1 MLVNII
7 AEMARRQMTKR
18 EMAKKLDM
26 HELTFEKKLQNKD
39 SAFTINQIVAMKK
52 IFNDENITLEYLIAE

>member
-1 MLVNII
+1 MFMNIL

-26 HELTFEKKLQNKD
+26 HELTFDKKLQNKE
-39 SAFTINQIVAMKK
+39 SFFTINQIVAIKN
-52 IFNDENITLEYLIAE
+52 IFNDNSLTIEYLIAE

>member
-1 MLVNII
+1 MFSNIL

-26 HELTFEKKLQNKD
+26 HELTFDRKLKNET
-39 SAFTINQIVAMKK
+39 SFTVNEILEMQK
-52 IFNDENITLEYLIAE
+52 IFNDKACTFEYLFAEG